1 MKSVSIYCD
10 NELKNLKLNNTHIE
24 TLLYENFGSISN
36 MINKLHNIYPRIDGC
51 AMEAFI
57 TFAYGNNDS
66 LSIASDDNKLQ
77 NNIFDLLE
85 SIIKSETNYS
95 AHYIKC
101 FRVLFIRYIETPQ
114 FPYYLDKSVDCPD
127 EFIVFYIG
135 AYIIKHF
142 YKAKDIWGSE
152 KWKQYMTEFI
162 KNIKDIKDYIFSIP
176 KSFPIN
182 PSFQVHCEFTHENQK
197 LEGYCDI
204 LTDDWI
210 IDVKCSKDNYINDWH
225 KQLNLYNI
233 AFNKKNIGIIN
244 ILENKFLIFL
254 QSNL

>member
-1 MKSVSIYCD
+1 MKSVSVYCD
-10 NELKNLKLNNTHIE
+10 NELKNLRLSNYHIE
-24 TLLYENFGSISN
+24 TLLYENFNSISN
-36 MINKLHNIYPRIDGC
+36 KINKLHNIYPRIDGC
-51 AMEAFI
+51 VMEGFI
-57 TFAYGNNDS
+57 TFAYGNNES
-66 LSIASDDNKLQ
+66 LSIPSDDNKLQ

-85 SIIKSETNYS
+85 LIIRTETNYS

-101 FRVLFIRYIETPQ
+101 FRTLFLRCINTPQ
-114 FPYYLDKSVDCPD
+114 VPYSLDKSLECPN

-142 YKAKDIWGSE
+142 YKAKDIWDSE
-152 KWKQYMTEFI
+152 KWRQYMTEFI
-162 KNIKDIKDYIFSIP
+162 KNIKEIKDYIFSIP

-182 PSFQVHCEFTHENQK
+182 PSFQVHCEFIYEGQK

-204 LTDDWI
+204 VSDDWI
-210 IDVKCSKDNYINDWH
+210 IDIKCSKDTYINDWH